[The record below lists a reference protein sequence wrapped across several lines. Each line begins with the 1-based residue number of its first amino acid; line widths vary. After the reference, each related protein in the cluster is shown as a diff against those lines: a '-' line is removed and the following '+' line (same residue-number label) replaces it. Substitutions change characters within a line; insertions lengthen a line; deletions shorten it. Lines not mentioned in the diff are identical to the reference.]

1 MKSYQRTTQ
10 AKNAQYAVRYTRRE
24 FTEGL
29 YICNTAGGKINADV
43 NAALNIARR
52 IGYEIRVM
60 RNIESYLVTHNS
72 VKPLIPNRRGRTP

>member
-1 MKSYQRTTQ
+1 MKSYQSTTQ

-24 FTEGL
+24 SSQRTIYLQYGW
-29 YICNTAGGKINADV
+29 GKINADV

-60 RNIESYLVTHNS
+60 RNIESYLVTHNG
-72 VKPLIPNRRGRTP
+72 VKPLIPNRRGKTP